1 MLCEGALKSAPFVFL
16 GDRLKGNRLKR
27 NQSYCEHRQL
37 PGFAR
42 PGQPRTAVT
51 TLHHSKSA
59 VRAEISVAS
68 QLRTLAA
75 WNLRVKSL
83 LLMRLPY
90 AAEAG
95 FGMTPTVLWRASSEH
110 EEGKGQEQGDGE
122 KIRE

>member
-1 MLCEGALKSAPFVFL
+1 VSIGNCRASPGPDSRGRLSPHFTIQNQQSGLK
-16 GDRLKGNRLKR
+16 
-27 NQSYCEHRQL
+27 
-37 PGFAR
+37 
-42 PGQPRTAVT
+42 
-51 TLHHSKSA
+51 
-59 VRAEISVAS
+59 ISVAS